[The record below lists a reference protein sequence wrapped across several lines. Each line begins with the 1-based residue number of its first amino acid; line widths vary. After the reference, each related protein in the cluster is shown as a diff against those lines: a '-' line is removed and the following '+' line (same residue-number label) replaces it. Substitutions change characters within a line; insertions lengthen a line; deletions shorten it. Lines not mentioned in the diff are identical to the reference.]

1 MSDKLNSVE
10 KVYAALQ
17 ELAKTQSS
25 ISTSDLAQALQLSRS
40 VTSHYLSQLLKEKKV
55 SKTEGRPVKW
65 YLSANSI
72 VHRHTLKSLHA
83 FTNLIG
89 VNGSQKSVVEK
100 CIAAVK
106 YPGNGLNVV
115 ITGNSGVGKSFLAQL
130 IAQYARDTKVIAP
143 NAPFE
148 VLNCADYANNPELL
162 SSILFGY
169 VKGAFTGANKDRDGL
184 LSRADGGYLF
194 LDEIHRLS
202 GENQEKLFTFMDSG
216 KFRAIGENQNDQTAK
231 VRLIFAT
238 TENPQESLLD
248 TFNRRVPIIV
258 HLADYAKRPLDE
270 RLEFI
275 RFLFMQEAKRLTSVI
290 KIDAAAVQY
299 LASLNP
305 AGNIGKIKNLI
316 KVACAK
322 KYANSSKEQVLE
334 IHCDSFETFTLAKIN
349 KNEEPSVGAML
360 IDPEDKLPATVT
372 YNSKVFEQK
381 LLTVINE
388 LPKNNNG
395 LQNFLQTSEFNY
407 VTEQITPLH
416 YLHQQGF
423 TKVLVKKF
431 GVQGLQSYEPIF
443 FNLYQHKVTVSKQTI
458 TELSDRISHGTSR
471 AQHIAHAFYRQLPVL
486 NNNSHQLLQIL
497 LTLCLTNEV
506 DETIPTRV
514 LMIAHG
520 SSMATSIQ
528 SVVNQLCET
537 YLVDALDMPIDTTI
551 NEIVTKSKQLID
563 SFDTTKGLVLMIDM
577 GSLSQLYR
585 QIKNKIDGDLL
596 VVNNLTT
603 ATALDIALKV
613 QQKMEFNEIAEHAST
628 EYSISTQYFEGFAE
642 NQNIVISCMSGL
654 GISEKLKDIFEKY
667 LDKNISIITMDFAKL
682 HENVAD
688 NDMAEFQS
696 TLIVITTTN
705 LPGSFEIP
713 NINIY
718 DLLDAAGQVKLESV
732 LRKYVD
738 KRTFDALYNQLVR
751 FLSIEGVTERL
762 SFLNPKIIIQEVETV
777 IFKFENYYHIK
788 IAGKYKLN
796 LYMHISLMVERLM
809 TGMGSSHSSY
819 QIKNSSKDM
828 ADFFTLAKGILRPL
842 EIKYNIQIDDYEL
855 SLLYEL
861 FKVVIAESKEA
872 D

>member
-10 KVYAALQ
+10 KVYVALQ

-25 ISTSDLAQALQLSRS
+25 ISTSDLAEVLQLSRS
-40 VTSHYLSQLLKEKKV
+40 VTSHYLAQLLKEKKV
-55 SKTEGRPVKW
+55 SKTDGRPVKW
-65 YLSANSI
+65 YLSADSI
-72 VHRHTLKSLHA
+72 VRQQPLRSLHA

-89 VNGSQKSVVEK
+89 VNGSQRSVVEK

-130 IAQYARDTKVIAP
+130 IAQYARDTKVIASD
-143 NAPFE
+143 APFE

-169 VKGAFTGANKDRDGL
+169 VKGAFTGANKDHLGL
-184 LSRADGGYLF
+184 LTRADGGYLF

-216 KFRAIGENQNDQTAK
+216 KFRAIGDNQHDQTAK
-231 VRLIFAT
+231 VRMIFAT
-238 TENPQESLLD
+238 TEDPQVSLLD
-248 TFNRRVPIIV
+248 TFNRRVPITI
-258 HLADYAKRPLDE
+258 HLQDYAKRPLDE

-275 RFLFMQEAKRLTSVI
+275 KVLFMQEAKKLTSAIQV
-290 KIDAAAVQY
+290 DAEAVSY
-299 LASLNP
+299 LVQLDP
-305 AGNIGKIKNLI
+305 VGNIGKIKNLI

-322 KYANSSKEQVLE
+322 TYANSNKEQLLK
-334 IHCDSFETFTLAKIN
+334 IHCDSFDSFTATKSNQTEKLA
-349 KNEEPSVGAML
+349 VGAML
-360 IDPEDKLPATVT
+360 LDPADKIQTAVI
-372 YNSKVFEQK
+372 YNSKVFEQQVRA
-381 LLTVINE
+381 VIAE
-388 LPKNNNG
+388 LPENNNG
-395 LQNFLQTSEFNY
+395 LQNVLQTSAFNY

-416 YLHQQGF
+416 YLHQRLF
-423 TKVLVKKF
+423 NKVLVTKF
-431 GVQGLQSYEPIF
+431 GVRGLQSYEPIF
-443 FNLYQHKVTVSKQTI
+443 FNLYQHKVTLSKQTMI
-458 TELSDRISHGTSR
+458 ELSGKINHGASR
-471 AQHIAHAFYRQLPVL
+471 AQHIAQAFYTQLPIL
-486 NNNSHQLLQIL
+486 ERSSQQLLQIL
-497 LTLCLTNEV
+497 LTLCLTDEV

-528 SVVNQLCET
+528 SVVNQLCGT

-563 SFDTTKGLVLMIDM
+563 SFDTTKGLILMIDM

-596 VVNNLTT
+596 VINNLTT

-613 QQKMEFNEIAEHAST
+613 QQKMAFNKIAEHAST

-654 GISEKLKDIFEKY
+654 GISEKLKDIFEEY
-667 LDKNISIITMDFAKL
+667 LDKNVSIITMDFAKL
-682 HENVAD
+682 HENVTD

-732 LRKYVD
+732 LKKYVD
-738 KRTFDALYNQLVR
+738 KKTFDALYNQLVR

-762 SFLNPKIIIQEVETV
+762 SFLNPKVIIQEVETV

-809 TGMGSSHSSY
+809 TGMGSSSSSY
-819 QIKNSSKDM
+819 QIKNNSKDM
-828 ADFFTLAKGILRPL
+828 VDFFTLAKGILRPL

-861 FKVVIAESKEA
+861 FKVVIAESKQA